1 MYCNVKGFL
10 KYILAAVQMWKLPLS
25 FLFPW
30 PALYVIGSSAPI
42 PYEFS
47 CYSCGIWMDSDIG
60 VHVIFVC
67 SIFFFFSYI
76 YIYII
81 IYIYTYACVYT
92 FERLCWLPG
101 GVFLFFFSFPKWN
114 LVVVEKA
121 SRFLLCA
128 HFLHSFVFAATHIV
142 DQAFI

>member
-76 YIYII
+76 YIYIYY
-81 IYIYTYACVYT
+81 YIHIHICVCVHIWKVVLVAWWC
-92 FERLCWLPG
+92 FS
-101 GVFLFFFSFPKWN
+101 FFSFPKWN